1 MDFLWFRSGLPLS
14 KRFLGSSPAGHIGHE
29 HGGKNY
35 HQQANDDQEK
45 FHIPRFAFLPFFF
58 SSYEFPLVKTRGV
71 A

>member
-14 KRFLGSSPAGHIGHE
+14 KWFLGSSPAGHIGHE

-35 HQQANDDQEK
+35 HQQANND
-45 FHIPRFAFLPFFF
+45 PRKVPHSPLCFAFLL
-58 SSYEFPLVKTRGV
+58 SSYEFPLVKARGV